1 MCNWDNII
9 ANADNVS
16 LDEDD
21 APEFTD
27 EVKDKV
33 RPAKEVLPELFIDKV
48 KEE

>member
-1 MCNWDNII
+1 MPDWDSVIT
-9 ANADNVS
+9 NADNVN

-33 RPAKEVLPELFIDKV
+33 RPLKEILPELYEKV
-48 KEE
+48 NK

>member
-1 MCNWDNII
+1 MCDWDNII
-9 ANADNVS
+9 THADTIE

-33 RPAKEVLPELFIDKV
+33 RPIKEVLPELYERI
-48 KEE
+48 KE